1 MNIFIM
7 IYMAILFFVLTPNI
21 FVTLPDALDTTSK
34 YTVAGVHA
42 GIFAIVFY
50 LTYSQIKEN
59 FGTNWAPLIK
69 ATSNLL
75 TGCSSGRAKIN
86 GRCI

>member
-1 MNIFIM
+1 MNII
-7 IYMAILFFVLTPNI
+7 ILVYVALLFFVLTPNI

-42 GIFAIVFY
+42 AIFAIVFY

-59 FGTNWAPLIK
+59 FGSGGLGTLIVK
-69 ATSNLL
+69 AITA
-75 TGCSSGRAKIN
+75 CPWGRPRKLD
-86 GRCI
+86 GTCP